1 MTHQPAGLHDHV
13 ATLLDA
19 MGTDPVAVAS
29 TLRAEEI
36 HGIRGSVLVHP
47 VCRWLIR
54 LVPDLGAVLGRD
66 TVNVFRPGRGRAIH
80 GAVVPLPDAVR
91 AFADRF
97 DDGEHPE
104 LELSM
109 LPRPITP
116 SETATPAGEADPPAS
131 TAPGSALPV
140 GPDEGEAA
148 EPAGPAPSA
157 EAAVA
162 EPVSAGPAK
171 PERPEEAASPAPPE
185 SAVPVE
191 PTGSRVPAQAT
202 APTTPTGSTGSTGP
216 TAPTGPAGSKKAKR
230 PRKPT
235 RPREPKEATV
245 SSRPA
250 GTSATT
256 DRSPERHLGSGG
268 PASGAEAAEAVSP
281 PRPTG
286 TARTATGPIPPRN
299 LLTDTVRLV
308 AVRG

>member
-202 APTTPTGSTGSTGP
+202 APTTPTGSTGP

-230 PRKPT
+230 LRKPT

>member
-202 APTTPTGSTGSTGP
+202 APTTPTGSTGP
-216 TAPTGPAGSKKAKR
+216 TAPTGPAGSKKTKR

-235 RPREPKEATV
+235 RPREPKETTV

>member
-202 APTTPTGSTGSTGP
+202 APTTPTGSTGP
-216 TAPTGPAGSKKAKR
+216 TAPTGPAGSKKTKR

-235 RPREPKEATV
+235 RQREPKETTV

>member
-202 APTTPTGSTGSTGP
+202 APTTPTGSTGP

-235 RPREPKEATV
+235 RPREPKETTV

>member
-66 TVNVFRPGRGRAIH
+66 TVNVFRPGRGRVIH

-131 TAPGSALPV
+131 TAAGVGTARRAGRGRSRGAGRAGTIRGSRRGGAGLRRPGQ
-140 GPDEGEAA
+140 
-148 EPAGPAPSA
+148 AGATRGGGVTRTA
-157 EAAVA
+157 RVRD
-162 EPVSAGPAK
+162 AGGAD
-171 PERPEEAASPAPPE
+171 
-185 SAVPVE
+185 
-191 PTGSRVPAQAT
+191 GSRVPAQAT

-235 RPREPKEATV
+235 RPREPKETTV

-281 PRPTG
+281 PRPTVRRG
-286 TARTATGPIPPRN
+286 QLPDRSHLATC
-299 LLTDTVRLV
+299 
-308 AVRG
+308 

>member
-1 MTHQPAGLHDHV
+1 
-13 ATLLDA
+13 
-19 MGTDPVAVAS
+19 
-29 TLRAEEI
+29 
-36 HGIRGSVLVHP
+36 GSVLVHP

-185 SAVPVE
+185 PAVPVE
-191 PTGSRVPAQAT
+191 PTGSPVPAQAT
-202 APTTPTGSTGSTGP
+202 GPGRRGRRGRGAPASPPARAIRRRPPSAAGRPAPQPPPTGRQSATSALAGP
-216 TAPTGPAGSKKAKR
+216 RAGRR
-230 PRKPT
+230 PRRRSRRRG
-235 RPREPKEATV
+235 RPVRRGQLP
-245 SSRPA
+245 
-250 GTSATT
+250 
-256 DRSPERHLGSGG
+256 DRSNL
-268 PASGAEAAEAVSP
+268 
-281 PRPTG
+281 
-286 TARTATGPIPPRN
+286 ATC
-299 LLTDTVRLV
+299 
-308 AVRG
+308 